1 MSTLSHLLNPPTHQ
15 NPSPNLS
22 QGVSSAKP
30 PSSKTAHFSS
40 SSKPHLVPSLKTSTF
55 AQKLIVQKPKSPKRR
70 IKRCI
75 SFPEEEKGTKA
86 RCFLESGSG
95 GADESKEEAKKGLFP
110 DWLRIC
116 SDDVMSVLA
125 AIAITLAFRSS
136 MAEPKSIPSLSM
148 YPTFNVGDR
157 IVSDKVSYF
166 FRKPCVNEIVI
177 FKIPLVLMNAGYSDD
192 DVLIK
197 RIVAKEGD
205 DVEVHDG
212 KLIVNGAARDESFI
226 LEPPSYDMNLI
237 HVPKDSVFVMGD
249 NRNNSYDSHIWG
261 PLPSKNI
268 VGRSVFKYWPP
279 KKRVL

>member
-30 PSSKTAHFSS
+30 PSSKTAYFSS

-157 IVSDKVSYF
+157 IVSDKVFSFLIFIIKWGFLFTMLIETFFYLFLSICFSYF
-166 FRKPCVNEIVI
+166 LI
-177 FKIPLVLMNAGYSDD
+177 FKRLFPFLQFLLSLVQNMFSIFL
-192 DVLIK
+192 V
-197 RIVAKEGD
+197 
-205 DVEVHDG
+205 
-212 KLIVNGAARDESFI
+212 
-226 LEPPSYDMNLI
+226 SYWLTTLDFQ
-237 HVPKDSVFVMGD
+237 K
-249 NRNNSYDSHIWG
+249 WE
-261 PLPSKNI
+261 
-268 VGRSVFKYWPP
+268 
-279 KKRVL
+279 